1 MAEVYQRKN
10 ILEKEEKLVFDSEVM
25 RKTSQEISEIEKRI
39 ERLEYNLDNKI
50 GLENPQL
57 KEISEL
63 ELRKDKLMEESEK
76 SSLEITD
83 NLVSL
88 NLIQLYG

>member
-1 MAEVYQRKN
+1 M
-10 ILEKEEKLVFDSEVM
+10 VFDSEVM

-39 ERLEYNLDNKI
+39 ERLEYNLGNKI

-63 ELRKDKLMEESEK
+63 ELRKNKLMEESEK
-76 SSLEITD
+76 STLEITD